1 MDEWMGGRVDLDV
14 RANDVA
20 DAGARSTRV
29 VLPRK
34 RVTCNSARP
43 CSRPAIASMGEQRF
57 LAGGGK
63 SGAAVQVRLRQ
74 LRIGHTW
81 RAVMIR
87 ALEGARGRAGGG
99 AAAAAIAVNIATIRC
114 CRLAL
119 SNVRS
124 TRFGLIFGLSFPSLV
139 CKIPRWNFA
148 RASYRRRIAARIA
161 NEFWRFFF

>member
-99 AAAAAIAVNIATIRC
+99 SSGGDR
-114 CRLAL
+114 REYSDYSLL
-119 SNVRS
+119 S
-124 TRFGLIFGLSFPSLV
+124 TRAVERKVDSVRTNFRTIFSV
-139 CKIPRWNFA
+139 A
-148 RASYRRRIAARIA
+148 RV
-161 NEFWRFFF
+161 